1 MVRISSL
8 RSAAAFIGCVK
19 PSAVTLR
26 ASAAARCDARRASRW
41 FQGGWRRVPQ
51 FWRCRAVP
59 RGSWPG
65 AKRTVLRKE
74 MAAPKGFVMRTGSPA
89 GAA

>member
-8 RSAAAFIGCVK
+8 RSAAAFFGCVK
-19 PSAVTLR
+19 LPAVTLR

-41 FQGGWRRVPQ
+41 FRGGRPGVPQ
-51 FWRCRAVP
+51 CWSCRAA

-65 AKRTVLRKE
+65 AKRTVLRNDL
-74 MAAPKGFVMRTGSPA
+74 AAPNGFVMRTGSPA